1 MARDKITHFLTYFQN
16 SAGLYWDREILT
28 NIDGISYTYGQI
40 CDNIERLHIL
50 FEAAGLKKGDKVAIC
65 AKNSAQWCVAFL
77 ASTAYE
83 TVTVP
88 LLHDFHP
95 ESIAA
100 LVTHSESKLLF
111 TNTEI
116 WSKLDVES
124 MPLLQLAVNVE
135 DYTIL
140 YNKIG
145 AGLEDCLANLETLFS
160 TKFPNFSIKDVRYP
174 TDNLD
179 DLALI
184 NYTSGTT
191 SDPKGVMLTY
201 GNVSS
206 NTTYAIDT
214 IPNSPKNN
222 IVSMLPLAHMYGMAF
237 EFLYQVADGCH
248 VHFLG
253 KVPSPK
259 VLLNSFARI
268 QPFMIVTVP
277 LVIEKIFRNT
287 VFPTIQKPA
296 IKALMK
302 VPFFS
307 RLIKNRVRSKIL
319 DAFGGKIEHI
329 IIGGAAINKEVE
341 DCMKDIRL
349 PYTVGYGMTEC
360 APILAYEHWK
370 KFAKQSCG
378 KVVDRM
384 ELRIDSEDPEHVVG
398 EIQARGANVML
409 GYYKNPE
416 ATAAAFTDD
425 GWMRTGDLGL
435 IDKKGNIFIKG
446 RSKNMILSANGQN
459 IYPEEIEDR
468 LNNQPYVVE
477 SVVVE
482 RDRRIVALVYPDYDR
497 VSQASMDENDL
508 AKLMEENR
516 IKLNLMLPLYS
527 RIARIE
533 LRKNEFEKTPK
544 RSIKRFLYK

>member
-1 MARDKITHFLTYFQN
+1 MARDKITHFFTYFQN
-16 SAGLYWDREILT
+16 SAAQYWDHEVLT

-40 CDNIERLHIL
+40 CDNIERIHIL
-50 FEAAGLKKGDKVAIC
+50 LEAAGVEKGDKVAIC
-65 AKNSAQWCVAFL
+65 ARNSAQWCVAFL
-77 ASTAYE
+77 ASTSYE
-83 TVTVP
+83 AITVP

-95 ESIAA
+95 ESIST
-100 LVTHSESKLLF
+100 LLHHSESKIVF

-116 WSKLDVES
+116 WDKLDIES
-124 MPLLQLAVNVE
+124 MPLLQVAVNVE

-140 YNKIG
+140 YNTIG
-145 AGLEDCLANLETLFS
+145 AGLEDCFANLETLFS
-160 TKFPNFSIKDVRYP
+160 TKFPNFSIKDVHYP
-174 TDNLD
+174 TNNLD

-201 GNVSS
+201 GNISS
-206 NTTYAIDT
+206 NITYAADT
-214 IPNSPKNN
+214 IPASTEDK

-237 EFLYQVADGCH
+237 EFIYQVAVGSH
-248 VHFLG
+248 IYFLG

-259 VLLNSFARI
+259 VLLNAFATI
-268 QPFMIVTVP
+268 QPYMIVTVP
-277 LVIEKIFRNT
+277 LVIEKIFRNV
-287 VFPTIQKPA
+287 VFPTIEKPL
-296 IKALMK
+296 IKSLMK

-319 DAFGGKIEHI
+319 DAFGGKIKHI

-360 APILAYEHWK
+360 APILAYEDWR
-370 KFAKQSCG
+370 KFAKGSCG
-378 KVVDRM
+378 KAVDRM
-384 ELRIDSEDPEHVVG
+384 EIRIDSEDPEHVVG
-398 EIQARGANVML
+398 EIQVRGANVMM

-416 ATAAAFTDD
+416 ATAAAFTED

-435 IDKKGNIFIKG
+435 IDKNGNVFING

-477 SVVVE
+477 SVVIE
-482 RDRRIVALVYPDYDR
+482 RDKKIVALVYPDYDR
-497 VSQASMDENDL
+497 VSQESMDENDL
-508 AKLMEENR
+508 AKLMEDNR

>member
-1 MARDKITHFLTYFQN
+1 MARNKITHFFTYFQN
-16 SAGLYWDREILT
+16 SAAQYWDREVLT

-40 CDNIERLHIL
+40 CDNIERIHIL
-50 FEAAGLKKGDKVAIC
+50 LEAAGIGKGDKVAIC

-83 TVTVP
+83 AVTVP

-95 ESIAA
+95 ESIAT
-100 LVTHSESKLLF
+100 LVDHSESKLLF
-111 TNTEI
+111 TTTDI
-116 WSKLDVES
+116 WQNLDLER
-124 MPLLQLAVNVE
+124 MPLLQVAVNVE

-140 YNKIG
+140 YNTIG
-145 AGLEDCLANLETLFS
+145 AGLEDCFANLETLFS
-160 TKFPNFSIKDVRYP
+160 TKFPNFSIKDVHYP
-174 TDNLD
+174 TNNLD

-201 GNVSS
+201 GNISS
-206 NTTYAIDT
+206 NITYAADT
-214 IPNSPKNN
+214 IPNTADDK

-237 EFLYQVADGCH
+237 EFLYQVAGGCH
-248 VHFLG
+248 VYFLG

-259 VLLNSFARI
+259 VLLNAFAVI
-268 QPFMIVTVP
+268 QPYLIVTVP
-277 LVIEKIFRNT
+277 LVIEKIFRNV
-287 VFPTIQKPA
+287 VFPTIEKPL
-296 IKALMK
+296 IKSLMK

-307 RLIKNRVRSKIL
+307 RLIKNRIRSKIL
-319 DAFGGKIEHI
+319 DAFGGKIQHI

-360 APILAYEHWK
+360 APILAYEDWR
-370 KFAKQSCG
+370 KFAKGSCG
-378 KVVDRM
+378 KAVDRM
-384 ELRIDSEDPEHVVG
+384 EIRIDSEDPEHVVG
-398 EIQARGANVML
+398 EIQVRGANVML

-416 ATAAAFTDD
+416 ATAAAFTED

-435 IDKKGNIFIKG
+435 IDNKGNVFING

-477 SVVVE
+477 SVVIE
-482 RDRRIVALVYPDYDR
+482 RDKRIVALVYPDYDR
-497 VSQASMDENDL
+497 VSQESMDENDL

-516 IKLNLMLPLYS
+516 VKLNLMLPLYS

>member
-16 SAGLYWDREILT
+16 NAALHWDHNVLS

-40 CDNIERLHIL
+40 CDNIARMHIL
-50 FEAAGLKKGDKVAIC
+50 FEAAGLKKGDKVALC

-83 TVTVP
+83 AVTVP
-88 LLHDFHP
+88 LLNDFHP
-95 ESIAA
+95 ESIST
-100 LVTHSESKLLF
+100 LVNHSESKILF
-111 TNTEI
+111 TNKDI
-116 WSKLDVES
+116 WEKLNLES
-124 MPLLQLAVNVE
+124 MPLLQVAVNVD

-145 AGLEDCLANLETLFS
+145 ARLEDCFANLETLFS
-160 TKFPNFSIKDVRYP
+160 TKFPHFSIKDVNYP
-174 TDNLD
+174 TNNLD

-201 GNVSS
+201 GNISS
-206 NTTYAIDT
+206 NTTFAIDS
-214 IPNSPKNN
+214 IPNSVNN
-222 IVSMLPLAHMYGMAF
+222 KLVSMLPLAHMYGLAF
-237 EFLYQVADGCH
+237 EFLYQIAAGCH
-248 VHFLG
+248 VYFLG

-259 VLLNSFARI
+259 VLLSSLATI

-277 LVIEKIFRNT
+277 LVVEKIFRSS
-287 VFPTIQKPA
+287 VFPTIQKQP
-296 IKALMK
+296 IKSLMK
-302 VPFFS
+302 VPLFS
-307 RLIKNRVRSKIL
+307 RIIKNRIRSRL
-319 DAFGGKIEHI
+319 MAAFGGKLEHLV
-329 IIGGAAINKEVE
+329 IGGAAINKEVE
-341 DCMKDIRL
+341 DIMKDIRM

-360 APILAYEHWK
+360 APLLAYENWR
-370 KFAKQSCG
+370 KFVKQSCG
-378 KVVDRM
+378 KAVDRI
-384 ELRIDSEDPEHVVG
+384 ELRIDSEDHEHVVG
-398 EIQARGANVML
+398 EIQARGANIML

-416 ATAAAFTDD
+416 ATAAVFTDD
-425 GWMRTGDLGL
+425 GWMRTGDLGI
-435 IDKKGNIFIKG
+435 IDNKGNVFIKG

-482 RDRRIVALVYPDYDR
+482 RDKRIVALVYPDYDR
-497 VSQASMDENDL
+497 VSQESMDENDL

>member
-16 SAGLYWDREILT
+16 SAGLYWDREVLS

-50 FEAAGLKKGDKVAIC
+50 FEAADLKKGEKVAIC

-77 ASTAYE
+77 ASTSYE
-83 TVTVP
+83 AVTVP
-88 LLHDFHP
+88 LLNDFQP
-95 ESIAA
+95 ESISA
-100 LVTHSESKLLF
+100 LVHHSESKLFF

-116 WSKLDVES
+116 WNKLDVES
-124 MPLLQLAVNVE
+124 MPLLQVAVNVE

-145 AGLEDCLANLETLFS
+145 AGLDDCFANLETLFS

-174 TDNLD
+174 TNNLD

-206 NTTYAIDT
+206 NTTYAIET
-214 IPNSPKNN
+214 IPNCADNTL
-222 IVSMLPLAHMYGMAF
+222 VSMLPLAHMYGLAF
-237 EFLYQVADGCH
+237 EFLYQVAAGCH
-248 VHFLG
+248 VYFLG

-259 VLLNSFARI
+259 VLLSSLANIR
-268 QPFMIVTVP
+268 PFMIVTVP
-277 LVIEKIFRNT
+277 LVVEKIFRNS
-287 VFPTIQKPA
+287 VFPTIRQPF
-296 IKALMK
+296 IKFLMK
-302 VPFFS
+302 IPVIS
-307 RLIKNRVRSKIL
+307 CCLKNKIRKRLL
-319 DAFGGKIEHI
+319 DAFGGKLEYL
-329 IIGGAAINKEVE
+329 IIGGAAISKEVE
-341 DCMKDIRL
+341 DCMKDIRM

-360 APILAYEHWK
+360 APLLAYEHWK

-384 ELRIDSEDPEHVVG
+384 ELRIDSEDQEHVVG

-416 ATAAAFTDD
+416 ATAAAFTED
-425 GWMRTGDLGL
+425 GWMRTGDLGI

-468 LNNQPYVVE
+468 LNVQPYVVE

-482 RDRRIVALVYPDYDR
+482 RDKRIVALVYPDYDR
-497 VSQASMDENDL
+497 VSQESMDENDL

-527 RIARIE
+527 RISRIE